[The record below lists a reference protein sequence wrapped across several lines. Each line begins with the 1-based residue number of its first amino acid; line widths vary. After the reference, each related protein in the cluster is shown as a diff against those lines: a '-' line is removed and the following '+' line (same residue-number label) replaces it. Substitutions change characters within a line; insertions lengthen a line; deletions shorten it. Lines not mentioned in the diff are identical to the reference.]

1 MPRRYASEFPR
12 KVLDL
17 VDAGKPIAQVASEL
31 GVTDQTI
38 YNWGNQELIDRGLR
52 PGGDDAG
59 ADRVGGGPQP
69 DPRA

>member
-38 YNWGNQELIDRGLR
+38 YDWGTRI
-52 PGGDDAG
+52 
-59 ADRVGGGPQP
+59 
-69 DPRA
+69 